1 MNLFLSILNIL
12 LVVIGLTAVIRFLI
26 FKLTECPKN
35 DYHYIA
41 LLKDKNAELILRGI
55 LERNKYEFD
64 SCKKIIFAVDLG
76 LDEET
81 RTACE
86 IMSLENSQIV
96 FCGINDF
103 PEILR

>member
-1 MNLFLSILNIL
+1 MDLFLSIINVL
-12 LVVIGLTAVIRFLI
+12 LVVIGLTAVVRFLV

-41 LLKDKNAELILRGI
+41 LLRDKNAELILRGI

-64 SCKKIIFAVDLG
+64 SCGKIIFAVDLG

-86 IMSLENSQIV
+86 IMSFENSQIV

>member
-12 LVVIGLTAVIRFLI
+12 LVIIGLTSVVRFLI
-26 FKLTECPKN
+26 FKISECPKN

-41 LLKDKNAELILRGI
+41 LLKDKNAELVLRGI
-55 LERNKYEFD
+55 LARNKYEFD
-64 SCKKIIFAVDLG
+64 SCGKIIFAVDLG

-81 RTACE
+81 KTACE

>member
-1 MNLFLSILNIL
+1 MDLFLSIINVL
-12 LVVIGLTAVIRFLI
+12 LVVIGLTAVVRFLV

-64 SCKKIIFAVDLG
+64 SCGKIIFAVDLG

>member
-1 MNLFLSILNIL
+1 MDLFLSIINVL
-12 LVVIGLTAVIRFLI
+12 LVVIGLTAVVRFLV

-41 LLKDKNAELILRGI
+41 LLMYKNAELILRGI

-64 SCKKIIFAVDLG
+64 SCGKIIFAGDLG